1 MLIATGLVVSAAA
14 GFFLL
19 PRVSARKIDKSIAV
33 LPFEN
38 LSDDKE
44 NAYFADGIQ
53 DEVLTNLSKI
63 GDIKVISRTSVMAYR
78 GHAPNIREIGK
89 ALDVGTI
96 LEGRVRRIG
105 NRVRVNVHLI
115 NAENDEHIWAEEYD
129 RDLTDIFAIQTDLAQ
144 KIAGE
149 LRAKLSPVEK
159 ARIERR
165 PTKNGEAYL
174 AFIQAHDLF
183 TRPDKLRGDT
193 EKAEQLFEQ
202 ATKLD
207 PDFAGAFA
215 GLAWVHDW
223 VYHSFDPTPARKEKA
238 RAAAEA
244 AIRLQPDLPEAH
256 LALGFYYYYCERN
269 YQRALDEF
277 EIAKGSLPNSADV
290 YLAIGAIERR
300 QGKWAQSTANLNKAA
315 SLSPKD
321 AWILVN
327 LGDNY
332 RANRDFE
339 AADKTYDRAIEAA
352 PNSFGVRAH
361 KAELA
366 IDWKG
371 DLSVME
377 KELAKML
384 PGVDPDGLI
393 TFARVQFL
401 MLQRKFPEALGV
413 LKQLPKDV
421 PYDVQL
427 PELLEGAIH
436 TFLNDKE
443 KARSAFER
451 ARTIAEKL
459 VREGPNDAKRHAR
472 LGLIL
477 AGLDRK
483 DEAIAEGKRAVELG
497 PESQDALDGP
507 NITLGLAKIYT
518 WTGEI
523 DQALQLLDHS
533 LNTPNGVT
541 VPALK
546 LDPIWDPLRSDPRF
560 QALID

>member
-1 MLIATGLVVSAAA
+1 
-14 GFFLL
+14 
-19 PRVSARKIDKSIAV
+19 
-33 LPFEN
+33 
-38 LSDDKE
+38 
-44 NAYFADGIQ
+44 
-53 DEVLTNLSKI
+53 
-63 GDIKVISRTSVMAYR
+63 
-78 GHAPNIREIGK
+78 
-89 ALDVGTI
+89 
-96 LEGRVRRIG
+96 
-105 NRVRVNVHLI
+105 
-115 NAENDEHIWAEEYD
+115 
-129 RDLTDIFAIQTDLAQ
+129 
-144 KIAGE
+144 
-149 LRAKLSPVEK
+149 
-159 ARIERR
+159 
-165 PTKNGEAYL
+165 
-174 AFIQAHDLF
+174 
-183 TRPDKLRGDT
+183 
-193 EKAEQLFEQ
+193 
-202 ATKLD
+202 
-207 PDFAGAFA
+207 
-215 GLAWVHDW
+215 
-223 VYHSFDPTPARKEKA
+223 
-238 RAAAEA
+238 
-244 AIRLQPDLPEAH
+244 
-256 LALGFYYYYCERN
+256 
-269 YQRALDEF
+269 
-277 EIAKGSLPNSADV
+277 
-290 YLAIGAIERR
+290 
-300 QGKWAQSTANLNKAA
+300 
-315 SLSPKD
+315 
-321 AWILVN
+321 LVN

-366 IDWKG
+366 IEWKG

-377 KELAKML
+377 KELAKVL
-384 PGVDPDGLI
+384 SGVDPDGLV
-393 TFARVQFL
+393 TFTRVQFL
-401 MLQRKFPEALGV
+401 MLQRKFAEALGV

-421 PYDVQL
+421 SYDEQL

-443 KARSAFER
+443 EARSAFER

-477 AGLDRK
+477 AALDRK
-483 DEAIAEGKRAVELG
+483 DEAIAAGKRAVELG